1 VVGGLNLFQ
10 TYESQLALS
19 SSSSS
24 SWSWSYMLEKEKG
37 GHVKT
42 TSRSS
47 SQIVQVLTQNA
58 MFEYQPPKTWVD
70 LLFKQ
75 HPVAIKRTNWLCRQ
89 SGFDP
94 AGSTWRPPHGI
105 EADKLGFFCGSN
117 GSQAGG
123 PKTICP
129 TSHLCSLSWTIPTAD
144 FPLPC
149 RSVVHHFLGHF
160 LLGQI

>member
-1 VVGGLNLFQ
+1 MVGGLNLFQ
-10 TYESQLALS
+10 TYESQLAL
-19 SSSSS
+19 SSSS

-89 SGFDP
+89 SGF
-94 AGSTWRPPHGI
+94 
-105 EADKLGFFCGSN
+105 EADKLGFFWVM
-117 GSQAGG
+117 G
-123 PKTICP
+123 PMGLKEGAQKPYVLC
-129 TSHLCSLSWTIPTAD
+129 HL
-144 FPLPC
+144 FP
-149 RSVVHHFLGHF
+149 
-160 LLGQI
+160 